1 MGEQNCKCSCS
12 HNTQNEVDIISNNY
26 YEDYDI
32 ESKDNNKNKIIIDLN
47 ERISALKV
55 QSSNFSVI
63 KESEAESVR
72 TNSIKV
78 NNKENGAIKTEEVK
92 LKSAMNK
99 NINNNNNNNN
109 INQTNNSNNNT
120 NINTNNN
127 NNINNNIE
135 KIFLPPG
142 VSNVISEKKF
152 MSLKDDDLVFSGYLK
167 KMLNNTD
174 KKSISF
180 SDRFCVI
187 TKKIF
192 AYYHSKESFI
202 GLDRPLFSIEN
213 NLIIRIEE
221 ANLLDGSFYF
231 CIVFRLDQGNFKIA
245 KNTNC
250 FTTVNKDNQRESM
263 LGFKAPDKKTMFNW
277 VSILNF
283 LINF

>member
-1 MGEQNCKCSCS
+1 MGVHNCKCSCN
-12 HNTQNEVDIISNNY
+12 HQTQNEVDIIENHY
-26 YEDYDI
+26 YEDFEKKQI
-32 ESKDNNKNKIIIDLN
+32 ENPKNKLVIDLN
-47 ERISALKV
+47 ERKSALKV

-63 KESEAESVR
+63 KESENESVR
-72 TNSIKV
+72 TDSIKEK
-78 NNKENGAIKTEEVK
+78 NKENGAIKKEEEESK
-92 LKSAMNK
+92 LKSAVKK
-99 NINNNNNNNN
+99 NNNTNNNNTN
-109 INQTNNSNNNT
+109 TNNTNNNT
-120 NINTNNN
+120 NINNNN
-127 NNINNNIE
+127 VNNE
-135 KIFLPPG
+135 KVFLPPG
-142 VSNVISEKKF
+142 VSNIISEKKF
-152 MSLKDDDLVFSGYLK
+152 ISLKDDDLVFSGYLK

-202 GLDRPLFSIEN
+202 GLEKPLFSIEN
-213 NLIIRIEE
+213 NLIVRIEE

-231 CIVFRLDQGNFKIA
+231 CIVFKLDEGNFKIA